1 MPLAVSEITREVDK
15 AFLLIGGVSLFL
27 LLGIT
32 VAMVLF
38 VTKFHRSRRKT
49 VEQIKGNTLL
59 EITWIVIPTLIVIW
73 MFFVG
78 YEGFALMRNAPANS
92 MVVRVTGQRW
102 SWSFEYP
109 DRGLTSDKLFVPVDQ
124 PVKLLLTAPKG
135 DVIHSFYIPDF
146 RVKEDV
152 LPEQE
157 TSMWFQAERE
167 GIYHIFCAEYCGKGH
182 SEMRSELIVL
192 SKEEYREWVNGRLAQ
207 RNKPLELPGVL
218 SPDHPMFDKLGADRL
233 YRSYCASC
241 HGEKGDG
248 SGLPDARAFFLT
260 EGWKRGRKLTDIY
273 RTLSEGIKDTQ
284 MRGFPQLSRW
294 ERFALAHR
302 VQAFFK
308 TPAPKDS
315 AEDVEK
321 LVKEYKL
328 DQQLAPQKSI
338 PIEDAMKALIEE
350 TGPGTRESPQEGHG
364 DG

>member
-1 MPLAVSEITREVDK
+1 MVLAVSEITREVDH

-27 LLGIT
+27 LLGVT
-32 VAMVLF
+32 VAMVWF
-38 VTKFHRSRRKT
+38 VAKYHRSHHKT
-49 VEQIKGNTLL
+49 TKQIKGHTLL
-59 EITWIVIPTLIVIW
+59 EIVWIVIPTIIVIW

-78 YEGFALMRNAPANS
+78 YEGFALMRNAPSDS
-92 MVVRVTGQRW
+92 MLVRVTGQKW
-102 SWSFEYP
+102 SWSFEYV
-109 DRGLTSDKLFVPVDQ
+109 DRGLTSDKLFVPVNK

-152 LPEQE
+152 LPERE
-157 TSMWFQAERE
+157 TTMWFEAERE
-167 GIYHIFCAEYCGKGH
+167 GTYHIFCAEYCGKGH

-192 SKEEYREWVNGRLAQ
+192 SEDDYREWVNGRLAQ
-207 RNKPLELPGVL
+207 RNKPLEIPGVL
-218 SPDHPMFDKLGADRL
+218 DPKHPMFDKLGGDRL

-260 EGWKRGRKLTDIY
+260 EGWKKGRKLTDIY
-273 RTLSEGIKDTQ
+273 RTLTEGVKGTQ
-284 MRGFPQLSRW
+284 MRAFPQLSRW

-308 TPAPKDS
+308 AAAPKDTDD
-315 AEDVEK
+315 DVKK
-321 LVKEYKL
+321 LVTEYKL

-338 PIEDAMKALIEE
+338 PVEDAMKALLK
-350 TGPGTRESPQEGHG
+350 ESGATSKDG
-364 DG
+364 DDG